1 MTQDTNPQDKVKTIA
16 TDTGRR
22 IEVNN
27 KPSTTL
33 RRRSDQ
39 QPKKPKIFAK
49 DNYEESFETIKKTD
63 RSDAIDHI
71 APITQTKIVCEKV
84 EFDDSGDFL
93 SLLLE
98 NEHKQEVKNFNIG
111 DKVNANVVHIGPEYI
126 FVSLGAKVEG
136 FIDKS
141 EFEEE
146 LSIGQ
151 VITAYVVS
159 FANGVCLS
167 KRISKDNLDEES
179 LKEAYEKQIPVQG
192 KVVLVSKGGY
202 ETALFSK
209 KAFCPLGQ
217 IDDKFINEPNDMI
230 GKIYD
235 FLIERI
241 EESGRNIV
249 VSRRK
254 LLQKQNAQKAA
265 LLLND
270 LEVGKVVSGVVS
282 KICDFGA
289 FVDIGGIEGLIPKS
303 ELSYSHVGKVLDV
316 VSSNDKVNVAIISL
330 EKNLHE
336 PQKTKISFSLK
347 QTKEDP
353 YTLHWHK
360 LNEGLVMEGKVVR
373 LESFG
378 AFVELFA
385 GIEGLL
391 HISEFSEERIL
402 HPNEVLNVGDP
413 LTVMILNLDHEQKR
427 ISLSLREI
435 LRKKKK
441 QEQATSA
448 SSLTR
453 GQKVS
458 AVVSRIEKYGV
469 FVQLDNGA
477 SALLPA
483 SETGMPKSSD
493 LSSNFKIGTKLDL
506 VIIDI
511 DRDNR
516 IKVSSIARKEVEER
530 DTFLE
535 FSGAQNKKASFGT
548 LADLFNK
555 KK

>member
-1 MTQDTNPQDKVKTIA
+1 MTQDKTINTMA

-22 IEVNN
+22 IEVSS
-27 KPSTTL
+27 KPVTTL
-33 RRRSDQ
+33 RKKNDN
-39 QPKKPKIFAK
+39 KPKEPKIIIK
-49 DNYEESFETIKKTD
+49 DQEEHEELVVQD
-63 RSDAIDHI
+63 LAI
-71 APITQTKIVCEKV
+71 TKEKIICEKV

-98 NEHKQEVKNFNIG
+98 NEEKQEVRTFNIG

-141 EFEEE
+141 EFSEDV
-146 LSIGQ
+146 SIGQ

-159 FANGVCLS
+159 FNNGVCLS
-167 KRISKDNLDEES
+167 KRISQNNLDEET
-179 LKEAYEKQIPVQG
+179 LKEAHEKQIPVQG
-192 KVVLVSKGGY
+192 KIVSVNKGGY
-202 ETALFSK
+202 EIALFSK

-217 IDDKFINEPNDMI
+217 IDDKFIHEPNNLI

-249 VSRRK
+249 LSRRK
-254 LLQKQNAQKAA
+254 LLQKENAQKAS

-270 LEVGKVVSGVVS
+270 LEIGKTISGVVT

-303 ELSYSHVGKVLDV
+303 ELSYGHVGKVLDV
-316 VSSNDKVNVAIISL
+316 IASNDRVNVAIISL
-330 EKNLHE
+330 EKNFAE

-353 YTLHWHK
+353 YALHWHK
-360 LNEGLVMEGKVVR
+360 LSEGLVMEGKVVR
-373 LESFG
+373 LENFG
-378 AFVELFA
+378 AFIELFL

-391 HISEFSEERIL
+391 HISELSEERIL
-402 HPNEVLNVGDP
+402 HPNEVLNIGDP
-413 LTVMILNLDHEQKR
+413 VTVMILNLDHEQKR

-435 LRKKKK
+435 VRKKRK
-441 QEQATSA
+441 EDQANIT
-448 SSLTR
+448 SSLAR

-458 AVVSRIEKYGV
+458 GVVSRIEKYGV

-477 SALLPA
+477 SALLPS
-483 SETGMPKSSD
+483 SETGMPKLSD
-493 LSSNFKIGTKLDL
+493 LSQNFKIGTKLDL

-516 IKVSSIARKEVEER
+516 IKVSSVAYKQVEER
-530 DTFLE
+530 DKFVE
-535 FSGAQNKKASFGT
+535 FSATQSKKASFGT